1 MWGFISRGECV
12 SNVYSENNCCLRE
25 NEREIK
31 GDGMRVGIWYA
42 WEQRQSHKWQNGP
55 DITAFCLFPPSD
67 CLAFI
72 SALILLTSPV
82 TNNQDI
88 FSSGATVKQLYKLL
102 QQRSPWSELIKHNGT
117 LLPACS
123 SGHCLVIKTS
133 IIMPTASIFPL
144 VSAPMKV
151 MAINNLTHCLA
162 YNNHTGE
169 GGWTD
174 GFLWPFRQNART
186 DLICL
191 PMWKTS
197 KWINGTDCFTV
208 GPYKAVS

>member
-1 MWGFISRGECV
+1 MQMAGCVVGFISGGECV
-12 SNVYSENNCCLRE
+12 SNVSSGNNWCLRE
-25 NEREIK
+25 KKREIN

-42 WEQRQSHKWQNGP
+42 WEQRQSYKRQNSP

-88 FSSGATVKQLYKLL
+88 SSSGATVKQLYKLL
-102 QQRSPWSELIKHNGT
+102 QQRGPWSELIKHNGA

-123 SGHCLVIKTS
+123 SGHCLVRKTF
-133 IIMPTASIFPL
+133 IIMPTAAISPL

-162 YNNHTGE
+162 YKNHTGE
-169 GGWTD
+169 GGRTD
-174 GFLWPFRQNART
+174 GFLWLFRQNART
-186 DLICL
+186 DLVCL
-191 PMWKTS
+191 PLWEKTQEHTE
-197 KWINGTDCFTV
+197 KL
-208 GPYKAVS
+208 